1 MNIAILGYGIVGG
14 GVHALLTDGALGI
27 RVKRVLDVRSIEGLD
42 DLLTDNIADIL
53 GDPDIHCIVETIGGM
68 HPALSYVTSALRSG
82 KHVVTSNKELVSHGM
97 APLMEGAAMHGV
109 QIRFGA
115 SVGGGIPWIA
125 GIARQRRADRIQ
137 AISGIANGTTNFIL
151 DAMAHGAQF
160 ADALAQA
167 QRLGYA
173 EADASADLDGLDAQ
187 RKCAVSAAMAF
198 DAVLETRDIPP
209 LGISSI
215 QRADMDAFA
224 SRGLVCKLMMHAAR
238 QDASLSAY
246 VEPTLIGIDSLAAH
260 VPTNHNYL
268 CMDTVRAGRLGYFGQ
283 GAGRFPTAETV
294 VQDLLDISAGVTY
307 QARKAVPLPVQNDAV
322 KHAYYV
328 RTAVPGQFV
337 AIRAEA
343 WGAGI
348 LTQTVS
354 VERMHDL
361 ARQARIEDPGVFIA
375 GVQG

>member
-137 AISGIANGTTNFIL
+137 AISGITNGTTNFIL